1 MRNSVV
7 QGGIGGFCFVRRPR
21 MLEVSVSLK
30 ACSGKCASARRDC
43 RVGVQAQGGPLGL
56 GGLARRWGLVPQPH
70 QRWVLTCGGRIQELG
85 AVRNVLVL
93 PKIRV
98 IKKQSFHRS
107 DDAIF
112 LWVFRA
118 VAKRCPGK
126 GDAA

>member
-1 MRNSVV
+1 M
-7 QGGIGGFCFVRRPR
+7 
-21 MLEVSVSLK
+21 
-30 ACSGKCASARRDC
+30 
-43 RVGVQAQGGPLGL
+43 
-56 GGLARRWGLVPQPH
+56 GGLARPWGLVPQS
-70 QRWVLTCGGRIQELG
+70 QQGWVLTCGGRVQEFG
-85 AVRNVLVL
+85 AVRNVLL

-118 VAKRCPGK
+118 VTKRCPGK